1 MNERKAYLNWP
12 TYDDDLVNKAYIDYR
27 LRNIKPNSGG
37 GSGDT
42 SELEG
47 KVTELDKQVQNLNA
61 TKLNKNIYDKFINE
75 EYNPLSQAVDAKIES
90 YYQDSD
96 PSITWNSNVERET
109 HIGDIWYDTTTQK
122 TYVYYKD
129 ESVTPVVYDW
139 VWQNVPTELIVKINN
154 KATIHTY
161 SPPREYSAGDYWII
175 PNACFNN
182 YIEILESKRVFIIGD
197 SINIKD
203 YTLTVTEVDN
213 EGNITNYITNLP
225 ESSNYDISEHIDT
238 DDIELN
244 VISQTQF
251 ALPQDCYGGTIC
263 LAIASNTNYDSTN
276 WIARNSYIP
285 ADKIEKDLVTKEV
298 AKDLINETESK
309 LSTDIQKLDDS
320 VNLQVSRLDTTING
334 YYFITTD
341 TIYESNKIYY
351 KKENDKYI
359 ELIKNEDY
367 IVGDNINSEVYNFN
381 GGIQQQLDKSLLELN
396 NNAIKMNI
404 ISTNI
409 DLETGDVKSIKNNT
423 GTFDENG
430 MHYEKTGA
438 KTSSTI
444 NQSGLRVDDTATNKE
459 LLFAGYDEEKNIS
472 EVRTENMTVRNYLVC
487 ATHAR
492 FEEYGGGWGL
502 FIV

>member
-27 LRNIKPNSGG
+27 LRNIKSSSGG

-42 SELEG
+42 SELEE
-47 KVTELDKQVQNLNA
+47 KVTALDKQVQNLNT

-96 PSITWNSNVERET
+96 PSTTWNSNVERET

-129 ESVTPVVYDW
+129 ESVTPVVYYW
-139 VWQNVPTELIVKINN
+139 VWQNVPTELIVKIDN

-161 SPPREYSAGDYWII
+161 SPPRKYSSGDYWII
-175 PNACFNN
+175 PNNCFNN
-182 YIEILESKRVFIIGD
+182 YVENLEIKRPFIVGETIPIG
-197 SINIKD
+197 D
-203 YTLTVTEVDN
+203 YTLTTIEVD
-213 EGNITNYITNLP
+213 ESGNILDYMTNIPLG
-225 ESSNYDISEHIDT
+225 SNYDISD
-238 DDIELN
+238 
-244 VISQTQF
+244 VISNSDVSLNIVSYAQF
-251 ALPQDCYGGTIC
+251 ELPQNCYGGTIC
-263 LAIASNTNYDSTN
+263 LATNSNTEYDPLD

-285 ADKIEKDLVTKEV
+285 SDKIERDLITKEI
-298 AKDLINETESK
+298 AKDLINETETK
-309 LSTDIQKLDDS
+309 LSSDIQKLDDS

-341 TIYESNKIYY
+341 TVFEDDKNYY
-351 KKENDKYI
+351 KKEDGKYI
-359 ELIKNEDY
+359 LLVKDTDY
-367 IVGDNINSEVYNFN
+367 IVGNNIEGEFYNFN
-381 GGIQQQLDKSLLELN
+381 GGIQQELDKSLLELN
-396 NNAIKMNI
+396 NNTIKMNV

-409 DLETGDVKSIKNNT
+409 DLETGDIKSIKNST

-444 NQSGLRVDDTATNKE
+444 NQSGLIVNDTVTNNE
-459 LLFAGYDEEKNIS
+459 LLFAGYDEDKNIS
-472 EVRTENMTVRNYLVC
+472 EVRTENMTVRNYLIC
-487 ATHAR
+487 AAHAR
-492 FEEYGGGWGL
+492 FEEYDGGWGL